1 MIYPILEKNKVSTEI
16 IVKGYGSVLGKLIE
30 CNAYGVYVET
40 SNNQLCFVPYFNML
54 KMFCD
59 KPVENEKTKSN

>member
-16 IVKGYGSVLGKLIE
+16 IVKGDGSVLGKLIE

-40 SNNQLCFVPYFNML
+40 SNNQLCFVPYFNIL